1 MIYSNGP
8 LNVLWDTDLTPLKG
22 CVQFLDWD
30 STNEKAIYSQDGS
43 VAISNPRFVGS
54 GVLDQPVLLKD
65 GSYKVI
71 EWRYLGNG
79 TMSADWSD
87 PEVRALNFQMVR
99 MYRADGDAKA
109 SASSVSGVYTVDSV
123 AALAAIDDEAVTRVL
138 AIGYASAGDSPA
150 RMYYRVT
157 GSHSADGGSVIA
169 SSGITGAY
177 WLLCHGLSVDASVF
191 GILPKT
197 ATDDFTAQLANL
209 CAFCRSSLITEV
221 CFSGTVPLRFA
232 SSALDFGTQCRVV
245 STCQLKG
252 IGENATAVTCA
263 SAQLTGYVNCTLTA
277 SGVVWFGE
285 LHAGSA
291 NVSGDADVNGNASA
305 KSVISK
311 GTPADEPTAAS
322 SGSTVGGG
330 FNAVNSLGKVV
341 AHLSAKGL
349 FLFLDGFATSIKKE
363 ADGFVER
370 IREIVCYALSAESVS
385 VSGGVS
391 AESVD
396 VSGGLSAESA
406 DVSGNVTA
414 GSLAAPSMDITY
426 KVMQAV
432 ASGTP
437 SLVNDK
443 SLTDIGEIL
452 PKNATTGNIFFIP
465 SEFTA
470 DKFAI
475 IGHGDNY
482 GIYSR
487 ITVVNN
493 KETSVTLIG
502 DGMSSSD
509 PEVSVPSG
517 GACDFLKIISAEAS
531 DGWIPVV

>member
-8 LNVLWDTDLTPLKG
+8 LDVIWDADLTPLKG

-43 VAISNPRFVGS
+43 SVISNPRFVGS

-65 GSYKVI
+65 GPYKVI

-123 AALAAIDDEAVTRVL
+123 AALAAIDDEAVTRVM

-191 GILPKT
+191 GIFPKT

-221 CFSGTVPLRFA
+221 CFSGTVPLRFT

-245 STCQLKG
+245 STCQLRG
-252 IGENATAVTCA
+252 IGETATAVTCA

-277 SGVVWFGE
+277 SGTVRFGE
-285 LHAGSA
+285 LHANSA
-291 NVSGDADVNGNASA
+291 SVSGDADVGGN
-305 KSVISK
+305 
-311 GTPADEPTAAS
+311 
-322 SGSTVGGG
+322 
-330 FNAVNSLGKVV
+330 
-341 AHLSAKGL
+341 LSAKGL

-370 IREIVCYALSAESVS
+370 IREIVCYTLSAESVSVSGGVSAESVS

>member
-8 LNVLWDTDLTPLKG
+8 LDVIWDADLTPLKG

-30 STNEKAIYSQDGS
+30 STSEKAIYAQDGS

-123 AALAAIDDEAVTRVL
+123 AALAAIDDETVTRVL
-138 AIGYASAGDSPA
+138 VIGYSSAGDSPA

-191 GILPKT
+191 GIFPKT

-209 CAFCRSSLITEV
+209 CAFCRSSLITTV
-221 CFSGTVPLRFA
+221 RFGGTVPLRFT
-232 SSALDFGTQCRVV
+232 SSALDFGTSCHVV
-245 STCQLKG
+245 ATCQLKG
-252 IGENATAVTCA
+252 LGETATAVTCA
-263 SAQLTGYVNCTLTA
+263 SAQLASFVNCTVTA
-277 SGVVWFGE
+277 SGTVRFGE
-285 LHAGSA
+285 LHANSA
-291 NVSGDADVNGNASA
+291 SVSGDADVGGN
-305 KSVISK
+305 
-311 GTPADEPTAAS
+311 
-322 SGSTVGGG
+322 
-330 FNAVNSLGKVV
+330 
-341 AHLSAKGL
+341 LSAKGL

-385 VSGGVS
+385 VSGGVT
-391 AESVD
+391 AESVS
-396 VSGGLSAESA
+396 VSGDFAALSVFERRDIKTTENPAPDYALNETAGVGKILLLYNSGEVNR
-406 DVSGNVTA
+406 DVIISHVTDGTLYTHTVRLYNKTGIPFILYRIDTYNSVPVYAWGPVGWSGNYQT
-414 GSLAAPSMDITY
+414 
-426 KVMQAV
+426 
-432 ASGTP
+432 
-437 SLVNDK
+437 
-443 SLTDIGEIL
+443 
-452 PKNATTGNIFFIP
+452 
-465 SEFTA
+465 
-470 DKFAI
+470 
-475 IGHGDNY
+475 
-482 GIYSR
+482 
-487 ITVVNN
+487 
-493 KETSVTLIG
+493 
-502 DGMSSSD
+502 
-509 PEVSVPSG
+509 
-517 GACDFLKIISAEAS
+517 
-531 DGWIPVV
+531 

>member
-1 MIYSNGP
+1 M
-8 LNVLWDTDLTPLKG
+8 
-22 CVQFLDWD
+22 
-30 STNEKAIYSQDGS
+30 
-43 VAISNPRFVGS
+43 
-54 GVLDQPVLLKD
+54 
-65 GSYKVI
+65 
-71 EWRYLGNG
+71 
-79 TMSADWSD
+79 
-87 PEVRALNFQMVR
+87 
-99 MYRADGDAKA
+99 
-109 SASSVSGVYTVDSV
+109 
-123 AALAAIDDEAVTRVL
+123 

-177 WLLCHGLSVDASVF
+177 WLLCHGLSIDASVF

-221 CFSGTVPLRFA
+221 CFSGTVPLRFT

-245 STCQLKG
+245 STCQLRG
-252 IGENATAVTCA
+252 IGETATAVTCA

-291 NVSGDADVNGNASA
+291 NVSGDADGNGNASGRA
-305 KSVISK
+305 VIAT
-311 GTPADEPTAAS
+311 GTPSDEPTAAS

-330 FNAVNSLGKVV
+330 FNAVNALGQVV